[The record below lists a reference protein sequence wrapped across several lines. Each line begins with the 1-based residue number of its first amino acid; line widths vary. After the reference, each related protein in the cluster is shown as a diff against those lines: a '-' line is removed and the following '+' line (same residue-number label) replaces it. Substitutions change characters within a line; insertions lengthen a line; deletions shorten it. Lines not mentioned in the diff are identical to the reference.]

1 VEFNNS
7 NNSSPAPGRI
17 WRLPPLLANQIAAGE
32 VVERPASVVKELV
45 ENALDAGAMRISVE
59 VRRGGLE
66 LIRVTDD
73 GHGIH
78 PDDLRLALDRH
89 ATSKI
94 RNAGDL
100 AAIRSLGFR
109 GEALPSIASVARLK
123 IVSRIAAE
131 AAGRE
136 VESCPGEPDSEIRPA
151 AHPVGT
157 TVEVGALFH
166 QVPARRRFLRAE
178 QTEYLHVLDIA
189 RRLAL
194 SRAGLALGLVHD
206 GRRVLNA
213 PADGEPRRR
222 LQQILGRSLEA
233 AAREIEYAA
242 AGMRL
247 SGWLCAPEFHRS
259 QSELQFL
266 FLNGR
271 VMRDRQLSHAVR
283 AAYSDRIPPGRY
295 PAYVLSLELDPAAAD
310 VNVHPTKHEV
320 RFRHARDVHDF
331 VQSCL
336 NDALGTGK
344 TGAGVAESAGAWS
357 AAGAP
362 VPEPASHRQ
371 SWRPGAIPPGAPA
384 PQQLETMPCLLVA
397 GRYLIADREGVV
409 WLADGLALCR
419 VWFRRQLAEELRG
432 GEIRRRP
439 LLVPVQVP
447 ATEVEAE
454 RVASRAD
461 QIAHS
466 GFLLQRVAPT
476 EIMVREFPAVLADCA
491 LLPLVRALLP
501 VWAATIP
508 AARDAML
515 DAVAA
520 ALPES
525 TPGDVGQ
532 SALMNMLV
540 ALAALPP
547 GVPGLWRTLE
557 PRELD
562 RLLRGARPGG

>member
-1 VEFNNS
+1 M
-7 NNSSPAPGRI
+7 SSDPSPPRI

-45 ENALDAGAMRISVE
+45 ENALDAGATRISIE
-59 VRRGGLE
+59 IRRGGLE

-109 GEALPSIASVARLK
+109 GEALPSIASVARLRM
-123 IVSRIAAE
+123 VSRIAAE
-131 AAGRE
+131 SAGRE
-136 VESCPGEPDSEIRPA
+136 LESSPGAPLAEIRPA

-194 SRAGLALGLVHD
+194 SRAGLSLGLMHD
-206 GRRVLNA
+206 DRRVLNA
-213 PADGEPRRR
+213 PAGGDPRRR
-222 LQQILGRSLEA
+222 LQLILGRSLEA
-233 AAREIEYAA
+233 AARGIEYAA
-242 AGMRL
+242 SGMRL
-247 SGWLCAPEFHRS
+247 TGWICAPEFHRS
-259 QSELQFL
+259 QSDLQFL

-271 VMRDRQLSHAVR
+271 VVRDRQLSHAVR
-283 AAYSDRIPPGRY
+283 AAYADRIPPGRY
-295 PAYVLSLELDPAAAD
+295 PACVLHLELDPAAAD

-331 VQSCL
+331 VQSSL
-336 NDALGTGK
+336 GNALGTGMS
-344 TGAGVAESAGAWS
+344 GSAVAESPGAWVAS
-357 AAGAP
+357 AVSTQTRAP
-362 VPEPASHRQ
+362 FGQP
-371 SWRPGAIPPGAPA
+371 WRPGRHSTAPA
-384 PQQLETMPCLLVA
+384 MPPPTETPLCLLVA
-397 GRYLIADREGVV
+397 GRYLVTERDGQVV
-409 WLADGLALCR
+409 LADGLMLCR
-419 VWFRRQLAEELRG
+419 TWFRRQLAEELG
-432 GEIRRRP
+432 QGEIRRRP

-447 ATEVEAE
+447 VTGREAGRIE
-454 RVASRAD
+454 TQSAH
-461 QIAHS
+461 IAGS
-466 GFLLQRVAPT
+466 GYLLQRVGPV
-476 EIMVREFPAVLADCA
+476 EIMVREFPALLVDCP
-491 LLPLVRALLP
+491 LLPMVRALVP
-501 VWAATIP
+501 VWATTPTATL
-508 AARDAML
+508 DALL
-515 DAVAA
+515 DAVVA

-525 TPGDVGQ
+525 TPREVGT

-540 ALAALPP
+540 SLAAQSP
-547 GVPGLWRTLE
+547 GAAGLWRTLD
-557 PRELD
+557 PRALD
-562 RLLRGARPGG
+562 TLLKGGRPGG

>member
-1 VEFNNS
+1 MS
-7 NNSSPAPGRI
+7 SDSSPPRI

-45 ENALDAGAMRISVE
+45 ENALDAGATRISIE
-59 VRRGGLE
+59 IRRGGLE

-73 GHGIH
+73 GCGIH

-94 RNAGDL
+94 RNAEDL

-109 GEALPSIASVARLK
+109 GEALPSIASVARVRM
-123 IVSRIAAE
+123 VSRIAAE
-131 AAGRE
+131 SAGRE
-136 VESCPGEPDSEIRPA
+136 LESSPGAPLAEIRPA

-166 QVPARRRFLRAE
+166 QMPARRRFLRAE

-194 SRAGLALGLVHD
+194 SRAGLSLGLTHD

-213 PADGEPRRR
+213 PAGGDPRRR

-242 AGMRL
+242 SGMRL
-247 SGWLCAPEFHRS
+247 TGWLCAPEFHRS
-259 QSELQFL
+259 QSDLQFL

-271 VMRDRQLSHAVR
+271 VVRDRQLSHAVR
-283 AAYSDRIPPGRY
+283 AAYAERIPPGRY
-295 PAYVLSLELDPAAAD
+295 PAYVLHLELDPAAAD

-331 VQSCL
+331 IQSCL
-336 NDALGTGK
+336 GDAVGTGMS
-344 TGAGVAESAGAWS
+344 GSAVAESPGAWIAGA
-357 AAGAP
+357 AP
-362 VPEPASHRQ
+362 TQTRVPLSQA
-371 SWRPGAIPPGAPA
+371 WRPGSLTPGAAMP
-384 PQQLETMPCLLVA
+384 PQTETPPCLLAA
-397 GRYLIADREGVV
+397 GRYLMTERDGRV
-409 WLADGLALCR
+409 WLADGLLLCR
-419 VWFRRQLAEELRG
+419 AWFRRQLAEEMG
-432 GEIRRRP
+432 KGEIRRRP

-447 ATEVEAE
+447 VTEREAGRIE
-454 RVASRAD
+454 TQSAH
-461 QIAHS
+461 IAGS
-466 GFLLQRVAPT
+466 GFLLQRAGPA
-476 EIMVREFPAVLADCA
+476 EIMVREFPALLADCP
-491 LLPLVRALLP
+491 LLPMVRALVP
-501 VWAATIP
+501 VWATAQPATP
-508 AARDAML
+508 DALL
-515 DAVAA
+515 DAVVA

-525 TPGDVGQ
+525 TPREMGTF
-532 SALMNMLV
+532 ALMNMLASLTV
-540 ALAALPP
+540 QSP
-547 GVPGLWRTLE
+547 GATGLWRTLD

-562 RLLRGARPGG
+562 TLLKGGRPGG

>member
-1 VEFNNS
+1 MES
-7 NNSSPAPGRI
+7 IPRI

-45 ENALDAGAMRISVE
+45 ENALDAGATRISIE
-59 VRRGGLE
+59 IGRGGLE

-73 GHGIH
+73 GCGIH

-94 RNAGDL
+94 RNAEDL

-109 GEALPSIASVARLK
+109 GEALPSIASVARVRM
-123 IVSRIAAE
+123 VSRIAAE
-131 AAGRE
+131 SAGRE
-136 VESCPGEPDSEIRPA
+136 LESSPGAPLAEIRPA

-166 QVPARRRFLRAE
+166 QMPARRRFLRAE

-194 SRAGLALGLVHD
+194 SRAGLSLGLTHD

-213 PADGEPRRR
+213 PAGGDPRRR

-242 AGMRL
+242 SGMRL
-247 SGWLCAPEFHRS
+247 TGWLCAPEFHRS
-259 QSELQFL
+259 QSDLQFL

-271 VMRDRQLSHAVR
+271 VVRDRQLSHAVR
-283 AAYSDRIPPGRY
+283 AAYADRIPPGRY
-295 PAYVLSLELDPAAAD
+295 PAYVLHLELDPAAAD

-331 VQSCL
+331 IQSCL
-336 NDALGTGK
+336 GDAVGTGMS
-344 TGAGVAESAGAWS
+344 GSAVAESPGAWIAGA
-357 AAGAP
+357 AP
-362 VPEPASHRQ
+362 TQTRVPLSQA
-371 SWRPGAIPPGAPA
+371 WRPGSLTPGAAMP
-384 PQQLETMPCLLVA
+384 PQTESPPCLLAA
-397 GRYLIADREGVV
+397 GRYLMTERDGRV
-409 WLADGLALCR
+409 WLADGLLLCR
-419 VWFRRQLAEELRG
+419 AWFRRQLAEEMG
-432 GEIRRRP
+432 KGEIRRRP

-447 ATEVEAE
+447 VTEREAGRIE
-454 RVASRAD
+454 TQSAH
-461 QIAHS
+461 IAGS
-466 GFLLQRVAPT
+466 GFLLQRAGPA
-476 EIMVREFPAVLADCA
+476 EIMVREFPALLADCP
-491 LLPLVRALLP
+491 LLPMVRALVP
-501 VWAATIP
+501 VWATAQPATP
-508 AARDAML
+508 DALL
-515 DAVAA
+515 DAVVA

-525 TPGDVGQ
+525 TPREMGTF
-532 SALMNMLV
+532 ALMNMLASLTAQSPV
-540 ALAALPP
+540 AT
-547 GVPGLWRTLE
+547 GLWRTLD

-562 RLLRGARPGG
+562 TLLKRGRPGG